1 MSVTVEDIVAA
12 HGHIACGMRE
22 TQDNRE
28 LGARGN
34 SRFPLHFISHV
45 SQTRR
50 GA

>member
-12 HGHIACGMRE
+12 HSHIACGMRE

-34 SRFPLHFISHV
+34 SRFPLHFI
-45 SQTRR
+45 
-50 GA
+50 